1 MVGGEPGKRRTILS
15 VSLAPAV
22 LPASSEVLRAE
33 VRQFLSEELAAKRFV
48 PGCDKWLGGFDLEF
62 SKRLGDQGW
71 LGMTWPQAYGG
82 HGRSALDRYVVTEEL
97 LAAGAPVAAHW
108 VGDRQSGPSLLRYG
122 TEAQKLDYLP
132 RMASGD
138 HFFAIGMSEPGSGSD
153 LASVRTRADRI
164 DGGWR
169 INGRK
174 IWCSSAHRVDS
185 FILLC
190 RSEPPTEDRHAGLTQ
205 FVVDLRAPGITIRPI
220 HLLSGEHHF
229 NEVIMDNV
237 EISDDCLLGEVGS
250 GWAQVTSELAYER
263 SGPERFLSTFPALVA
278 LLQRLGKAADRGQ
291 KVAIGRLAAQ
301 LRALRGMSVS
311 VASALDR
318 GDAPNVEAALVKDL
332 GTRFEGDLVE
342 QIRLLV
348 ETEPEY
354 GAEDELNR
362 LLAESF
368 LHMPGF
374 TLRGGT
380 NEILRGVVARGLGL
394 R

>member
-1 MVGGEPGKRRTILS
+1 MS
-15 VSLAPAV
+15 VRLNPAV
-22 LPASSEVLRAE
+22 LPAATETLRQQ
-33 VRQFLSEELAAKRFV
+33 VRDFVSAELAAKRFL

-62 SKRLGDQGW
+62 SKRLAVNGW
-71 LGMTWPQAYGG
+71 LGMTWPKQYGG
-82 HGRSALDRYVVTEEL
+82 HERSALDRYVVTEEL

-122 TEAQKLDYLP
+122 TEQQKQKYLP
-132 RMASGD
+132 AMASGE
-138 HFFAIGMSEPGSGSD
+138 HYFAIGMSEPGSGSD
-153 LASVRTRADRI
+153 LASARTKADKI
-164 DGGWR
+164 EGGWR
-169 INGRK
+169 LNGRK

-185 FILLC
+185 FILFC
-190 RSEPPTEDRHAGLTQ
+190 RTQPPSDDRHAGLSQ
-205 FVVDLRAPGITIRPI
+205 FLVDLKSPGITIRPI

-229 NEVIMDNV
+229 NEVIIDNV
-237 EISDDCLLGEVGS
+237 EVGDDCLLGKEGD
-250 GWAQVTSELAYER
+250 GWAQVTSELAFER

-278 LLQRLGKAADRGQ
+278 LLKRLGQDADRGQ
-291 KVAIGRLAAQ
+291 QLVIGRMVAQ

-311 VASALDR
+311 VAAALDR
-318 GDAPNVEAALVKDL
+318 GEAPNVEAALVKDL
-332 GTRFEGDLVE
+332 GTRFEGDMVE
-342 QIRLLV
+342 QIRLLL
-348 ETEPEY
+348 ETQPEY
-354 GAEDELNR
+354 GSDDELDR

>member
-1 MVGGEPGKRRTILS
+1 M
-15 VSLAPAV
+15 
-22 LPASSEVLRAE
+22 
-33 VRQFLSEELAAKRFV
+33 
-48 PGCDKWLGGFDLEF
+48 
-62 SKRLGDQGW
+62 
-71 LGMTWPQAYGG
+71 
-82 HGRSALDRYVVTEEL
+82 
-97 LAAGAPVAAHW
+97 
-108 VGDRQSGPSLLRYG
+108 
-122 TEAQKLDYLP
+122 
-132 RMASGD
+132 
-138 HFFAIGMSEPGSGSD
+138 
-153 LASVRTRADRI
+153 
-164 DGGWR
+164 
-169 INGRK
+169 
-174 IWCSSAHRVDS
+174 
-185 FILLC
+185 
-190 RSEPPTEDRHAGLTQ
+190 
-205 FVVDLRAPGITIRPI
+205 
-220 HLLSGEHHF
+220 
-229 NEVIMDNV
+229 
-237 EISDDCLLGEVGS
+237 
-250 GWAQVTSELAYER
+250 
-263 SGPERFLSTFPALVA
+263 STFPALVA
-278 LLQRLGKAADRGQ
+278 LLQRLGKTADRGQ

-354 GAEDELNR
+354 GAADELNR